1 MIRVEAIINF
11 LLYNLHDCTFHYFQ
25 KKTDVQ
31 LCSEYTRGIF
41 LGFLW
46 ELKYAEPT
54 EN

>member
-1 MIRVEAIINF
+1 MTVPFTI
-11 LLYNLHDCTFHYFQ
+11 FQ
-25 KKTDVQ
+25 KTDVQ